1 VLGGTKRLH
10 LAVDGGR
17 VRLNA
22 ANTHSGTTS
31 VGNGTLW
38 LDHAASLGSS
48 RLRLLAGGTA
58 TLGQAGSLA
67 VTAVEF
73 AGGMLDI
80 SAGRIEIAAGGI
92 DPTMLVA
99 QLTAGRGAGSW
110 TGGSGITSAAVTSAV
125 AGGDSRAVGWM
136 ANDDGSLSVAAT
148 APGDANLDGVVD
160 ILDAALVVAADLFN
174 KPSAAVWAQGD
185 FTYDGVVDIL
195 DVSAFLSGGLFDQGA
210 FGTSG
215 VTAAVV
221 SVPEPT
227 VPAQALLAAVLLT
240 MTAVRSSAW
249 RAPAAKST
257 TAR

>member
-1 VLGGTKRLH
+1 
-10 LAVDGGR
+10 
-17 VRLNA
+17 
-22 ANTHSGTTS
+22 
-31 VGNGTLW
+31 
-38 LDHAASLGSS
+38 
-48 RLRLLAGGTA
+48 
-58 TLGQAGSLA
+58 
-67 VTAVEF
+67 
-73 AGGMLDI
+73 
-80 SAGRIEIAAGGI
+80 
-92 DPTMLVA
+92 
-99 QLTAGRGAGSW
+99 
-110 TGGSGITSAAVTSAV
+110 
-125 AGGDSRAVGWM
+125 M

-160 ILDAALVVAADLFN
+160 ILDAAVVVAADLFN